1 MLKLS
6 FDELPHYL
14 FSDNRQ
20 FLPGERH
27 IDRLCGEDVLLL
39 VRKGVLRF
47 HEDGVLVELH
57 AGEYY
62 IQRAGLYQQGLLPS
76 DAPNYF
82 FVHFHG
88 VFKENG
94 RLPLRGS
101 FNNESARPILQ
112 ALKLLGIES
121 PKLEYE
127 KNFYALLSLLS
138 KQQHDE
144 TTAENIRSYLLT
156 NFEKQITLDDVR
168 KEVFLSKNQIIN
180 VFRAAYGKT
189 PHRYLL
195 DYRLDKA
202 CEFLLSTARPVAVIA
217 YAVGFEEYSVF
228 YRAFV
233 AKYGIS
239 PADYRHIR
247 SRAIRPDGKID
258 EDVQKGMPFRRQ

>member
-1 MLKLS
+1 M
-6 FDELPHYL
+6 
-14 FSDNRQ
+14 
-20 FLPGERH
+20 
-27 IDRLCGEDVLLL
+27 
-39 VRKGVLRF
+39 
-47 HEDGVLVELH
+47 
-57 AGEYY
+57 
-62 IQRAGLYQQGLLPS
+62 
-76 DAPNYF
+76 
-82 FVHFHG
+82 
-88 VFKENG
+88 
-94 RLPLRGS
+94 
-101 FNNESARPILQ
+101 
-112 ALKLLGIES
+112 
-121 PKLEYE
+121 
-127 KNFYALLSLLS
+127 SLLS

-202 CEFLLSTARPVAVIA
+202 CEFLLSTARPVAIIA

-258 EDVQKGMPFRRQ
+258 EDVQKGIPFPRQ